1 MVFKRFWRAGMATAL
16 VLAMQG
22 PAFAETL
29 KQALEYAYANNPNIM
44 SALLSVKASAEDIA
58 ARKAGKLPTI
68 GFSADATNAWS
79 IGTES
84 GFNNN
89 VNFSGGFSYRH
100 VLWDNYRTD
109 AQIEQARAL
118 TEVATY
124 AMRNQEQNVLLSV
137 AQAYM
142 NVIRD
147 TQLVNL
153 RAENMR
159 FFQAQLDSAGERLRI
174 GEGTRIDVSQSQA
187 RLAQA
192 TASYRVAIGNLQIS
206 QASYE
211 RWVGR
216 KPSNLVADFN
226 FNGLVP
232 TALEPAIRSAES
244 RHPAVLSAQASIRV
258 SQAGFEAARA
268 AFGPTLTLI
277 GSLCTINCFG
287 NSQTN
292 PGQAGVSG
300 TVGLQL
306 NIPIYSGGANGAAMR
321 KANILQIQSE
331 FDALST
337 RDQVRESVTTAWATL
352 QNANAQIQSARTAV
366 ESQRLVVEGV
376 VAERDVGQ
384 STTLDV
390 LNAQAEL
397 TSAQE
402 SLIGATATRTIAS
415 FSLIAA
421 TGRLNARD
429 LRLNVQIKSA
439 AGYIAQVEQIWSDF
453 EFIE

>member
-1 MVFKRFWRAGMATAL
+1 MLPKRLLRAGAIIAAL
-16 VLAMQG
+16 AFMQG
-22 PAFAETL
+22 PALAVTL
-29 KQALEYAYANNPNIM
+29 KQALEYAYANNPDIM

-58 ARKAGKLPTI
+58 ARKAGKLPSI
-68 GFSADATNAWS
+68 GFSADFTNAFS
-79 IGTES
+79 IGTDS
-84 GFNNN
+84 GFNSAAD
-89 VNFSGGFSYRH
+89 FSGGFSYRQT
-100 VLWDNYRTD
+100 LWDNFRTES
-109 AQIEQARAL
+109 QIEQARAL

-147 TQLVNL
+147 TQLVEL

-159 FFQAQLDSAGERLRI
+159 FFQAQVDSSDERLRI
-174 GEGTRIDVSQSQA
+174 GEGTRIDVSQARA

-216 KPSNLVADFN
+216 KPSNLSADYN

-232 TALEPAIRSAES
+232 SALEPAIRSAET

-258 SQAGFEAARA
+258 SQAGYEAARA

-277 GSLCTINCFG
+277 GNLCTINCFG
-287 NSQTN
+287 NSPTN

-300 TVGLQL
+300 SVGLQL
-306 NIPIYSGGANGAAMR
+306 SIPIYSGGANGAAMR
-321 KANILQIQSE
+321 KANLLAIQSE
-331 FDALST
+331 FESLST
-337 RDQVRESVTTAWATL
+337 RDQVREAVTTAWATL

-402 SLIGATATRTIAS
+402 SVIGATATRTIAS

-439 AGYIAQVEQIWSDF
+439 DGYIAAVEEIWSDYA
-453 EFIE
+453 FIE